1 MKNWKAILS
10 TALILG
16 YILLCV
22 FTIPYF
28 ITATLHFRGE
38 IYEITEQD
46 GYTIYTCKD
55 KTITVTSGDRIEV
68 TFRTG
73 GALTAQYT
81 VQKNGDAVTVFDENG
96 HFRGEIYEIT
106 KQDGYTVYTCKDKT
120 ITVTSG
126 DRIEVTFRT
135 DGALTAQYTVQ
146 KNGDAV
152 TVFDENGSSVLSGI
166 WKRGALYGEHDTL
179 DSTYQ
184 ETAAV
189 KNREF
194 LPFPAEA
201 LSVAMGAG
209 LGPRGW
215 QSFPACGS
223 AARCMANTILWTA
236 RTKKPPRSKTAN
248 FSPSLPRR
256 FRSPWEPDSDRA
268 AGTGSSSCHSESV
281 SWQSAGI
288 ILARCLPLN
297 VTSCINMAWAAMSR
311 AMWSAIS
318 KNETTRPKQFF
329 APGGFAFTL
338 LFSGYRAVL
347 PAGRSE
353 G

>member
-28 ITATLHFRGE
+28 M
-38 IYEITEQD
+38 TE
-46 GYTIYTCKD
+46 
-55 KTITVTSGDRIEV
+55 
-68 TFRTG
+68 
-73 GALTAQYT
+73 AL
-81 VQKNGDAVTVFDENG
+81 

-152 TVFDENGSSVLSGI
+152 TVFDENGFSVLSGI

-189 KNREF
+189 KKREF

-201 LSVAMGAG
+201 LSVAMGVG

-215 QSFPACGS
+215 HWLIVVPLGICVVAVSS
-223 AARCMANTILWTA
+223 HY
-236 RTKKPPRSKTAN
+236 PRSL
-248 FSPSLPRR
+248 SPSERDFLHKHGMG
-256 FRSPWEPDSDRA
+256 SDV
-268 AGTGSSSCHSESV
+268 E
-281 SWQSAGI
+281 
-288 ILARCLPLN
+288 
-297 VTSCINMAWAAMSR
+297 
-311 AMWSAIS
+311 
-318 KNETTRPKQFF
+318 
-329 APGGFAFTL
+329 
-338 LFSGYRAVL
+338 GYVERYL
-347 PAGRSE
+347 KK
-353 G
+353 